1 MQNPAE
7 EAIMLLVHMRLQN
20 ADGIWLVLFAY
31 FGRNTNRVACNFI
44 GQKRKETEWR
54 LITVTL
60 ILQTDFLMLCPHH
73 ASQKFPSEKVR
84 KPAVKKCSSAEV

>member
-1 MQNPAE
+1 MGSRELPLAVMQNPAE

-44 GQKRKETEWR
+44 GQKKERNGME
-54 LITVTL
+54 
-60 ILQTDFLMLCPHH
+60 TDYRDFDF
-73 ASQKFPSEKVR
+73 AD
-84 KPAVKKCSSAEV
+84 